1 MLQRNMRASRKKVT
15 MICDALLLN
24 AVLEELDVVAT
35 TELRIAAVMVRA
47 TSRRS
52 EYQYGQ
58 HPD

>member
-1 MLQRNMRASRKKVT
+1 
-15 MICDALLLN
+15 MICEALLLN

-52 EYQYGQ
+52 ES
-58 HPD
+58 

>member
-1 MLQRNMRASRKKVT
+1 MLQRNMRASRKRVT

-52 EYQYGQ
+52 
-58 HPD
+58 